1 MANFFQQGNSA
12 PIIPPTRYNFN
23 SHNLTNTECH
33 DLTSL
38 SISLANACLNSP
50 YQNTD
55 STHRIGSRRSTSA
68 YASAQAFQPPQP
80 FNVGPWVDR
89 SKLLGQLPDSS
100 SGLDPKMFEDNL
112 LKSTFIS
119 GRFPPRP
126 ADQSKSS
133 GINQRSTF
141 SNEITGFNG
150 PQAPRPHKVPPRCVP
165 CDGGGSFNPM
175 LSSTPS
181 SAIYAQAEISKGQP
195 DYSQWLLNPA
205 APAVVADHLRT
216 GRSNNLKS
224 NLLTDRSSG
233 VSYMDQALHQVLP
246 ISRLSTVPRS
256 SPSEYVLN
264 SFSDFLT
271 CSIDR
276 YSIKGIDFES
286 GPYFPQTLGPYLLV
300 NPLEGASTPRVS
312 EALEL
317 PTQCFK
323 AWSPRLSMPVVLRR
337 VLPER
342 LEPLPSEAYFL
353 ARQFCDASD
362 PSVIQLRD
370 VVPVDEFGDNSV
382 IFVYDFLPCCY
393 TLQQIHMS
401 DPAKSSGELPPSDL
415 LPERTA
421 WMFLVQLTQAL
432 RFAHQTLNRSVG
444 VLHPSKI
451 LVQDGTRLFVNCIGL
466 KDVIN
471 HSTMANTM
479 AELKARDFV
488 ALGKL
493 MLGVIFGT
501 PLAMKE
507 LENGRLFRLIC
518 KLNSVVERHDTRRL
532 DHREPEWS
540 ETGDRYMLKL
550 FRDFVFHQVD
560 QRGAPHLDLAHI
572 VTVLNK
578 VEAASQERLCL
589 VSRKGERAI
598 IVTYADIRHWLDTS
612 FGSLVEEHRRS
623 LFEQQMV
630 QQQEQQQAD
639 AENNGSGVNPTEAI
653 YFATLI
659 HVLIPDQILV
669 SSINMCPRCPEIGL
683 TPPTPKFL
691 KNHGNGA
698 SHRSRSLG
706 AILLLLPLLRPQ
718 SRLYSLHERQ
728 LP

>member
-1 MANFFQQGNSA
+1 
-12 PIIPPTRYNFN
+12 
-23 SHNLTNTECH
+23 
-33 DLTSL
+33 
-38 SISLANACLNSP
+38 
-50 YQNTD
+50 
-55 STHRIGSRRSTSA
+55 
-68 YASAQAFQPPQP
+68 
-80 FNVGPWVDR
+80 
-89 SKLLGQLPDSS
+89 
-100 SGLDPKMFEDNL
+100 MFEDNL

-233 VSYMDQALHQVLP
+233 VSYMDQALHQALRNKLRASILTP
-246 ISRLSTVPRS
+246 
-256 SPSEYVLN
+256 PSKSN
-264 SFSDFLT
+264 
-271 CSIDR
+271 
-276 YSIKGIDFES
+276 
-286 GPYFPQTLGPYLLV
+286 FPQTLGPYLLV

-501 PLAMKE
+501 PLAMKKPTQYLSILEQVFPQGLPNLLQDLLTGTLSSVDALVLATANHAYDHLSTICSVNKYQERQLLRE

-653 YFATLI
+653 
-659 HVLIPDQILV
+659 
-669 SSINMCPRCPEIGL
+669 
-683 TPPTPKFL
+683 
-691 KNHGNGA
+691 
-698 SHRSRSLG
+698 
-706 AILLLLPLLRPQ
+706 
-718 SRLYSLHERQ
+718 
-728 LP
+728 

>member
-1 MANFFQQGNSA
+1 LKLTVILFFVSVEEGLFQQLFLGLSLFVDLGNYNMANFFQQGNSA

-233 VSYMDQALHQVLP
+233 VSYMDQALHQALRNKLRASILTP
-246 ISRLSTVPRS
+246 
-256 SPSEYVLN
+256 PSKSN
-264 SFSDFLT
+264 
-271 CSIDR
+271 
-276 YSIKGIDFES
+276 
-286 GPYFPQTLGPYLLV
+286 FPQTLGPYLLV

-501 PLAMKE
+501 PLAMKV
-507 LENGRLFRLIC
+507 I
-518 KLNSVVERHDTRRL
+518 
-532 DHREPEWS
+532 
-540 ETGDRYMLKL
+540 M
-550 FRDFVFHQVD
+550 
-560 QRGAPHLDLAHI
+560 
-572 VTVLNK
+572 
-578 VEAASQERLCL
+578 
-589 VSRKGERAI
+589 
-598 IVTYADIRHWLDTS
+598 
-612 FGSLVEEHRRS
+612 
-623 LFEQQMV
+623 
-630 QQQEQQQAD
+630 
-639 AENNGSGVNPTEAI
+639 
-653 YFATLI
+653 
-659 HVLIPDQILV
+659 
-669 SSINMCPRCPEIGL
+669 
-683 TPPTPKFL
+683 
-691 KNHGNGA
+691 
-698 SHRSRSLG
+698 
-706 AILLLLPLLRPQ
+706 PL
-718 SRLYSLHERQ
+718 SRLEYQ
-728 LP
+728 LI